1 MDHLNISFQ
10 EMEQEISSLSM
21 KTQGTYRAKEAG
33 QGRKTCLHTSRAQA
47 INRNREA
54 RGARV

>member
-21 KTQGTYRAKEAG
+21 KTQETYRPPRDWTEK
-33 QGRKTCLHTSRAQA
+33 KNLFTSF
-47 INRNREA
+47 ELKL
-54 RGARV
+54 